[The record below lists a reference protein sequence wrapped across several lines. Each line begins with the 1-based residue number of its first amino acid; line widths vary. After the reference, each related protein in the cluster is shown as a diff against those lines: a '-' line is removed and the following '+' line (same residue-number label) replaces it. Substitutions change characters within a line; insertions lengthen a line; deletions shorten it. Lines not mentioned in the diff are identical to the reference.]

1 MSHDICP
8 DTGEPCTCD
17 GSEPCTCGCSGCG
30 HTAEEEAAAAAYR
43 DAHREGPSGDAL
55 DHERKIIVSFDS
67 TFDVMECE
75 QLCLAAGVP
84 GRIMPLPGSITAGC
98 GLCWAMPFSGDA
110 LAAFRAAATTAG
122 LFKPEEGPAY
132 ADTIMGILSANPA
145 DLDDRFL
152 LVEHRDGGMAA
163 MQWFYDYCVA
173 NNYVK
178 RAQLDRNPRF
188 DSHGLTVTINLAKP
202 EFKNMKK
209 AAAGNAVSGG
219 YPKCTICHE
228 NEGFAGRDKRTLRTL
243 PVTLGGESWFWQFSP
258 YGYFDQHGICVN
270 TDHTPMHVDRDTFGH
285 LLDFVDRFPGYFLG
299 CNAAL
304 PRIGGSVLAHDH
316 YQGGGELLPMHKAA
330 TWAAF
335 TLADY
340 PDAVVEILDWPGT
353 AVRVVSK
360 NRQSII
366 DVSDIIREAWVGYD
380 DAANGIASHDA
391 DGNRQSALS
400 PSAIITERGY
410 EMSLIFRN
418 NAISDEYPE
427 GIFHAHPEYWPVKQ
441 EPIGLIEA
449 QGLFI
454 LPGRLVDQLGIV
466 EEALA
471 EGRDLPD
478 EVSEFSLEW
487 GELAETLAGNRDR
500 EAIHQAV
507 RDELGSV
514 CYRIL
519 GNTAVFK
526 QKATTQTFLE
536 SLGFAA
542 R

>member
-17 GSEPCTCGCSGCG
+17 GSEPCTCGCGGCG

-43 DAHREGPSGDAL
+43 EAHREGSSDDAL

-209 AAAGNAVSGG
+209 AAAGNAVAGG

-360 NRQSII
+360 SRQSII

-487 GELAETLAGNRDR
+487 GELAETLAGNHDR
-500 EAIHQAV
+500 EAIRQAV
-507 RDELGSV
+507 HDELGSV

>member
-1 MSHDICP
+1 MNDQLTEVYASI
-8 DTGEPCTCD
+8 
-17 GSEPCTCGCSGCG
+17 
-30 HTAEEEAAAAAYR
+30 
-43 DAHREGPSGDAL
+43 DAL
-55 DHERKIIVSFDS
+55 IDYALAHLDLDPRNADWTRNQIFALFRLDSYPGPKTTTSAASVSDVVQDIVGSRSQAPYGEKTPD
-67 TFDVMECE
+67 
-75 QLCLAAGVP
+75 
-84 GRIMPLPGSITAGC
+84 PL
-98 GLCWAMPFSGDA
+98 

-209 AAAGNAVSGG
+209 AAAGNAVAGG

-316 YQGGGELLPMHKAA
+316 YQGGGELLPMPPLGPPSRSPTIRTPWSKSSTGPVPPCVWCRKTARA
-330 TWAAF
+330 SST
-335 TLADY
+335 Y
-340 PDAVVEILDWPGT
+340 PT
-353 AVRVVSK
+353 S
-360 NRQSII
+360 
-366 DVSDIIREAWVGYD
+366 
-380 DAANGIASHDA
+380 
-391 DGNRQSALS
+391 SA
-400 PSAIITERGY
+400 R
-410 EMSLIFRN
+410 
-418 NAISDEYPE
+418 
-427 GIFHAHPEYWPVKQ
+427 H
-441 EPIGLIEA
+441 
-449 QGLFI
+449 
-454 LPGRLVDQLGIV
+454 
-466 EEALA
+466 
-471 EGRDLPD
+471 
-478 EVSEFSLEW
+478 
-487 GELAETLAGNRDR
+487 
-500 EAIHQAV
+500 
-507 RDELGSV
+507 GSV
-514 CYRIL
+514 MTTRR
-519 GNTAVFK
+519 TASPAMTRT
-526 QKATTQTFLE
+526 ATANPP
-536 SLGFAA
+536 SRPA
-542 R
+542 RSSPNVAMR

>member
-1 MSHDICP
+1 MNDQLTEVYASI
-8 DTGEPCTCD
+8 
-17 GSEPCTCGCSGCG
+17 
-30 HTAEEEAAAAAYR
+30 
-43 DAHREGPSGDAL
+43 DAL
-55 DHERKIIVSFDS
+55 IDYALAHLDLDPRNADWTRNQIFALFRLDSYPGPKTTTSAASVSDVVQDIVGSRSQAPYGEKTPD
-67 TFDVMECE
+67 
-75 QLCLAAGVP
+75 
-84 GRIMPLPGSITAGC
+84 PL
-98 GLCWAMPFSGDA
+98 

-209 AAAGNAVSGG
+209 AAAGNAVAGG

-353 AVRVVSK
+353 AVRVVAKS
-360 NRQSII
+360 RDTII
-366 DVSDIIREAWVGYD
+366 EVCDKIREGWINYSNPELDIICEGE
-380 DAANGIASHDA
+380 
-391 DGNRQSALS
+391 DGKRSAVS

-418 NAISDEYPE
+418 NSVSEELPE
-427 GIFHAHPEYWPVKQ
+427 GIFHAHPEFWPVKQ

-454 LPGRLVDQLGIV
+454 LPGRLINQLGLI
-466 EEALA
+466 EDALA
-471 EGRDLPD
+471 EGKPLPE
-478 EVSEFSLEW
+478 EVGEFTLEW
-487 GELAETLAGNRDR
+487 DELTATLNGERDR
-500 EAIHQAV
+500 DAIHAAV
-507 RDELGSV
+507 QDELGSV
-514 CYRIL
+514 CERIL

-526 QKATTQTFLE
+526 HKELTRDFME
-536 SLGFAA
+536 GLGFHTQH
-542 R
+542 

>member
-1 MSHDICP
+1 MTLTIIIAIVAFLVI
-8 DTGEPCTCD
+8 TLALVGLLLFAKAKLT
-17 GSEPCTCGCSGCG
+17 T
-30 HTAEEEAAAAAYR
+30 
-43 DAHREGPSGDAL
+43 SGDVTIDINGGEKVLIAESGGTL
-55 DHERKIIVSFDS
+55 LS
-67 TFDVMECE
+67 T
-75 QLCLAAGVP
+75 L
-84 GRIMPLPGSITAGC
+84 
-98 GLCWAMPFSGDA
+98 
-110 LAAFRAAATTAG
+110 
-122 LFKPEEGPAY
+122 
-132 ADTIMGILSANPA
+132 
-145 DLDDRFL
+145 
-152 LVEHRDGGMAA
+152 
-163 MQWFYDYCVA
+163 A
-173 NNYVK
+173 NNNVFLPS
-178 RAQLDRNPRF
+178 AC
-188 DSHGLTVTINLAKP
+188 
-202 EFKNMKK
+202 
-209 AAAGNAVSGG
+209 GG
-219 YPKCTICHE
+219 
-228 NEGFAGRDKRTLRTL
+228 
-243 PVTLGGESWFWQFSP
+243 
-258 YGYFDQHGICVN
+258 
-270 TDHTPMHVDRDTFGH
+270 
-285 LLDFVDRFPGYFLG
+285 
-299 CNAAL
+299 
-304 PRIGGSVLAHDH
+304 GGSCGMCKCQVLE
-316 YQGGGELLPMHKAA
+316 GGGELLPMHKAA

-360 NRQSII
+360 SRQSII

-487 GELAETLAGNRDR
+487 GELAETLAGNHDR
-500 EAIHQAV
+500 EAIRQAV
-507 RDELGSV
+507 HDELGSV

>member
-1 MSHDICP
+1 
-8 DTGEPCTCD
+8 
-17 GSEPCTCGCSGCG
+17 
-30 HTAEEEAAAAAYR
+30 
-43 DAHREGPSGDAL
+43 
-55 DHERKIIVSFDS
+55 
-67 TFDVMECE
+67 
-75 QLCLAAGVP
+75 
-84 GRIMPLPGSITAGC
+84 
-98 GLCWAMPFSGDA
+98 
-110 LAAFRAAATTAG
+110 
-122 LFKPEEGPAY
+122 
-132 ADTIMGILSANPA
+132 MGILSANPA

-209 AAAGNAVSGG
+209 AAAGNAVAGG

-316 YQGGGELLPMHKAA
+316 YQAA
-330 TWAAF
+330 ANCCRCTSRRLGRLHARRLSGRRGRNPR
-335 TLADY
+335 LARY
-340 PDAVVEILDWPGT
+340 RRACGVEKPPEHH
-353 AVRVVSK
+353 R
-360 NRQSII
+360 R
-366 DVSDIIREAWVGYD
+366 IRHHPRGMGRYD

-500 EAIHQAV
+500 EAIHQPYVTSSAASATASSATRPSSSRKPPRKHSSKV
-507 RDELGSV
+507 LVLPLGETGQV
-514 CYRIL
+514 
-519 GNTAVFK
+519 K
-526 QKATTQTFLE
+526 
-536 SLGFAA
+536 
-542 R
+542 

>member
-17 GSEPCTCGCSGCG
+17 GSEPCTCGCGSCG

-75 QLCLAAGVP
+75 QLCLDAGVP

-209 AAAGNAVSGG
+209 AAAGNAVAGG

-360 NRQSII
+360 SRQSII

-487 GELAETLAGNRDR
+487 GELAETLAGNHDR
-500 EAIHQAV
+500 EAIRQAV
-507 RDELGSV
+507 HDELGSV